1 MIFAVWFLS
10 FSFLFLRFD
19 CPHQS
24 YQNQLFETNTETA
37 SPRSSVRSSM
47 IIRYVSQ
54 MIESSL
60 SFFFFFRVGGTIL
73 ILRSG
78 FFHSLL
84 VSSFRL
90 SSPSSSVRS
99 SMIIICITDDR
110 EFFVFLFLSWRH
122 HFDFWRRSGF
132 FHSLLVSFVCF
143 FVCLFVH
150 LFVSLSLSLSLFL
163 SLVCVNVVLQ

>member
-1 MIFAVWFLS
+1 
-10 FSFLFLRFD
+10 
-19 CPHQS
+19 
-24 YQNQLFETNTETA
+24 
-37 SPRSSVRSSM
+37 
-47 IIRYVSQ
+47 

-78 FFHSLL
+78 FFHSPSCFFCFCLFL
-84 VSSFRL
+84 CLFVSSFRL

-163 SLVCVNVVLQ
+163 SLVCVNVVVNVYNYT